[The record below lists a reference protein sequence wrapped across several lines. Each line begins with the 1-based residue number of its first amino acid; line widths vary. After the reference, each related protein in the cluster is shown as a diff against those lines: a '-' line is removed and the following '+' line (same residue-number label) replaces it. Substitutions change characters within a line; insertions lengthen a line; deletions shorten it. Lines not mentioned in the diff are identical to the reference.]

1 MGLTRPRAH
10 QLQETSFKF
19 ACRAISTS
27 NVTLSGGAPATVDG
41 VSVTQGDRVLV
52 IGQTN
57 KAQNGIYNVATVGTG
72 SNGTW
77 NRTKDADDANDITA
91 GTQVSVTEGTTYGDT
106 VWKLTTDGTITIGTT
121 DQDWEQA
128 SAYGFGTVTVDG
140 TSLVA
145 DTVGDTLTVS
155 EGTNISLSGDA
166 GTDTFTIA
174 TVGAPTFSGNVT
186 AGNLTTAGALSVG
199 EVISDLIPDA
209 DVTRDLGSPTKQ
221 WHSVY
226 VGPGSLYIN
235 GQKVLEEDSG
245 TIVVGADENQNI
257 SLTTTGTGDI
267 EFNPGGSIE
276 LKGNVVLAAGK
287 TMSQAGGAASEFSA
301 GVKSDSVTS
310 RTADTN
316 LTLSGAGTG
325 VVNVNDDLTVSQ
337 NLTVTGNLTIN
348 GATTTVSS
356 TNTTIEDALI
366 LLVDGQSGAPT
377 KDAGLVIDRG
387 SSTNVAWIWDESAD
401 QFVAITT
408 SDDATTAGDV
418 TITDYTDIRVGSAT
432 IDDTL
437 TATGNVT
444 GGNLITGAQV
454 VATGNVT
461 GGNLVT
467 SADVT
472 TVSVNASGTIDAT
485 GNITG
490 GNIIT
495 SEAVEAATV
504 DTTGEATLA
513 SATVSDLTSGRVVLA
528 GTAGALED
536 SNNLTFNGST
546 LAVTGAATVST
557 TLGVTGNVTGGNLLT
572 GGLVNATGNV
582 DGANFN
588 TAGLV
593 SATGNIQGGN
603 IVSDADVTTVSVNA
617 SGNVSGGN
625 ILSSGAIHTGDNG
638 VVRFYDSDS
647 SHYVEFRAQST
658 VASNLQFKWP
668 AQDGTSGQVIQTD
681 GAGTLSFATASGGG
695 GGASGFQSSTITTH
709 PAAGG
714 NEDLATGPN
723 DDVAETPFESGAQDA
738 FGVSLGTVYDQME
751 PIGSTTTIDLGDSEA
766 YVGA

>member
-1 MGLTRPRAH
+1 VHFKIDGNDSGAITFNNAYKFPTADGSANNILATNGSGALTFTGDP
-10 QLQETSFKF
+10 TF
-19 ACRAISTS
+19 TTVTTTG
-27 NVTLSGGAPATVDG
+27 NVTAA
-41 VSVTQGDRVLV
+41 
-52 IGQTN
+52 
-57 KAQNGIYNVATVGTG
+57 NVATTG
-72 SNGTW
+72 NVT
-77 NRTKDADDANDITA
+77 AAN
-91 GTQVSVTEGTTYGDT
+91 
-106 VWKLTTDGTITIGTT
+106 
-121 DQDWEQA
+121 
-128 SAYGFGTVTVDG
+128 VTVD
-140 TSLVA
+140 
-145 DTVGDTLTVS
+145 DTLRIAQS
-155 EGTNISLSGDA
+155 GSGLRMTN
-166 GTDTFTIA
+166 
-174 TVGAPTFSGNVT
+174 VGAFDNDGSDNFRVFATNNLILSANGDSGNAVYIDTSNNVTVNNALTTTGNVT

-316 LTLSGAGTG
+316 LTLSGNGTG
-325 VVNVNDDLTVSQ
+325 VVNVNDSLTVAQ

-472 TVSVNASGTIDAT
+472 T
-485 GNITG
+485 
-490 GNIIT
+490 
-495 SEAVEAATV
+495 ATV
-504 DTTGEATLA
+504 TAT
-513 SATVSDLTSGRVVLA
+513 
-528 GTAGALED
+528 
-536 SNNLTFNGST
+536 
-546 LAVTGAATVST
+546 
-557 TLGVTGNVTGGNLLT
+557 
-572 GGLVNATGNV
+572 
-582 DGANFN
+582 
-588 TAGLV
+588 
-593 SATGNIQGGN
+593 
-603 IVSDADVTTVSVNA
+603 
-617 SGNVSGGN
+617 GNVSGGN

-638 VVRFYDSDS
+638 VVRFYDSNG

-658 VASNLQFKWP
+658 VAANLQFKWP

-714 NEDLATGPN
+714 NEDLATGVN